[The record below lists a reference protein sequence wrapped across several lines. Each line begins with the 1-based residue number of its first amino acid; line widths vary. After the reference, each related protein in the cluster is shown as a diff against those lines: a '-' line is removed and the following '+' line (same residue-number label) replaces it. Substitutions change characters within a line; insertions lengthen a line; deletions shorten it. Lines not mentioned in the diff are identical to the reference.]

1 MTKRET
7 AEKKEVEES
16 HTLWADMVLEKT
28 RVYSAEDNWY
38 PFVQSIEDIL
48 ERMSHLSMKMDNLS
62 NEIGETKGMIKNL
75 RKVLI
80 KLEIVD
86 DRFVF

>member
-7 AEKKEVEES
+7 AEKKEVDES
-16 HTLWADMVLEKT
+16 HTLWADTVLERT
-28 RVYSAEDNWY
+28 EIYNDESNWF
-38 PFVQSIEDIL
+38 PFIQSIEDIL
-48 ERMSHLSMKMDNLS
+48 ERMSHLSGKIDGLS

>member
-1 MTKRET
+1 MEPHSIWQDEIKRRN
-7 AEKKEVEES
+7 
-16 HTLWADMVLEKT
+16 ADL
-28 RVYSAEDNWY
+28 SSDWW
-38 PFVQSIEDIL
+38 PFVENIEDVCKRISL
-48 ERMSHLSMKMDNLS
+48 LTQLMDELD

>member
-7 AEKKEVEES
+7 AERKEVDES

-38 PFVQSIEDIL
+38 PFVQSI
-48 ERMSHLSMKMDNLS
+48 
-62 NEIGETKGMIKNL
+62 
-75 RKVLI
+75 
-80 KLEIVD
+80 
-86 DRFVF
+86 